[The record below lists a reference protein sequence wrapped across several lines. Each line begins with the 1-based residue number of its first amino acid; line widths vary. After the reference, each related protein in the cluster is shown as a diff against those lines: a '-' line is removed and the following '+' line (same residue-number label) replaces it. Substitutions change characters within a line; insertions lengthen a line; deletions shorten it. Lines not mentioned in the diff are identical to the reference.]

1 MFRQMRRTAQQLPRE
16 ECLEILRAATSGVL
30 AVHGDDGYPYTVP
43 LSYIIDGD
51 SIFFHCAAVG
61 HKLDA
66 IRADEKVSFCVVTQ
80 DDVVPETYSTDY
92 RSVVVF
98 GRARVIED
106 AERKLNIIRK
116 LAVRYAPRNTREHM
130 QREIDE
136 SMHHL
141 TIVEITMEHITG
153 KESLNLSRQRNQ
165 HM

>member
-30 AVHGDDGYPYTVP
+30 AVHGDGGYPYTVP
-43 LSYIIDGD
+43 LSYILEGD
-51 SIFFHCAAVG
+51 SIFFHCAAAG

-66 IRADEKVSFCVVTQ
+66 IRADEKVSFCVVAQ

-98 GRARVIED
+98 GRARILED
-106 AERKLNIIRK
+106 MGRKLEVIQK
-116 LAVRYAPRNTREHM
+116 LAVRYAPHNTREHM

-141 TIVEITMEHITG
+141 TIVEIAIEHITG
-153 KESLNLSRQRNQ
+153 KESLRLSRERSKNS
-165 HM
+165 